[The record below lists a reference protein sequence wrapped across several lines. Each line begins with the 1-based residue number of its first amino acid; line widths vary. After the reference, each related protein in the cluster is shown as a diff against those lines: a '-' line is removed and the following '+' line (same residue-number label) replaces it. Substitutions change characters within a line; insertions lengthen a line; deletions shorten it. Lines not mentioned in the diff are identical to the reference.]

1 VWSRQELVLLL
12 REPVAVFFSLAF
24 PVIMYVF
31 IGIPYASNEVAPGV
45 RFIDVMFPSLILTVI
60 ANLLLMGMPIYLA
73 EPPSRGIGRRHAPLP
88 LRGGHFVIAL
98 LLSTLVLVMAASMI
112 IVLVVAVRDGVRPE
126 LWNPRLLL
134 IMAGSIVWLSAL
146 GFLIGAL
153 RVSSRTTQALS
164 AAVFFL
170 MFFGSGAAMP
180 LDQLPEILKRI
191 LEWNP
196 LKQWLAAAGGQAVD
210 DELAQHRGVLLPAD
224 AAGLGLLHRPAALGQ
239 DGALEAPDVVDVHAR
254 GLGDLL
260 GAGPGAHERLQ
271 GPGPQIAVGGGD
283 VGRGGEG
290 GGPGPAH
297 RGAQGV
303 VDDDAVPLA
312 VLVRHDDAV
321 AVAPQQF
328 ELDHG
333 VGPPSIPASGFSVPP
348 AAPQSREVSRC
359 AHESG
364 PGIYSRSAL
373 VVLLCACPARRDDPA
388 APVSRAAPGGCPAA

>member
-1 VWSRQELVLLL
+1 MSAAQHPARRPAQRPAAADPDRPALAPGWRVVAVWTHQELALLL

-31 IGIPYASNEVAPGV
+31 IGIPYASTEVAPGV

-73 EPPSRGIGRRHAPLP
+73 ELRSRGIDRRYATLP

-98 LLSTLVLVMAASMI
+98 LLSTLVLIAGAVA
-112 IVLVVAVRDGVRPE
+112 VVLLVVAARDGVRPE

-153 RVSSRTTQALS
+153 RVSARTTQALS

-196 LKQWLAAAGGQAVD
+196 LKQWL
-210 DELAQHRGVLLPAD
+210 
-224 AAGLGLLHRPAALGQ
+224 
-239 DGALEAPDVVDVHAR
+239 DV
-254 GLGDLL
+254 
-260 GAGPGAHERLQ
+260 
-271 GPGPQIAVGGGD
+271 AVGLYTGT
-283 VGRGGEG
+283 
-290 GGPGPAH
+290 
-297 RGAQGV
+297 GV
-303 VDDDAVPLA
+303 ERVDWLRLALALPLTLGC
-312 VLVRHDDAV
+312 VLA
-321 AVAPQQF
+321 
-328 ELDHG
+328 G
-333 VGPPSIPASGFSVPP
+333 
-348 AAPQSREVSRC
+348 SR
-359 AHESG
+359 
-364 PGIYSRSAL
+364 L
-373 VVLLCACPARRDDPA
+373 WRR
-388 APVSRAAPGGCPAA
+388 RT